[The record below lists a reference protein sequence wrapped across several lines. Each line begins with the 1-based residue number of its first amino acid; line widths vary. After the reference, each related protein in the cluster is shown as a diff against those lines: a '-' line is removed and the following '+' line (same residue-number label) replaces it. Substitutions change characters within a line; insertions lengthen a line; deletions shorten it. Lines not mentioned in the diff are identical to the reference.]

1 MTKNISIIGTGLMG
15 YPMAQNISKFF
26 RLKVYNRTKNKTIGL
41 ENFNIK
47 ICESIDQV
55 CKDCDFLITMLPS
68 DNEVLDITPKLIQ
81 YMKKNSVVIDMS
93 STKVNTAKKIYTE
106 LKNKNINFLDAPVS
120 GGPEGAKKATLAIMV
135 GGDQNIFEKSTE
147 LLKTMGEPTWVGLNG
162 SGQVAK
168 LCNQI
173 IVGINI
179 GAVAEA
185 IILCE
190 KNGVDPKKLIKA
202 LKGGFADSLVLRNHG
217 IRMIEKD
224 FIPRGKNSTHLKDMI
239 NILEQANKNDLDLPI
254 SKIIKLMFENLCKSG
269 FSNDDHSSLYNEI
282 LKNSGAHSQN

>member
-55 CKDCDFLITMLPS
+55 CKDCDFLITMLLS

-106 LKNKNINFLDAPVS
+106 LKNKH
-120 GGPEGAKKATLAIMV
+120 
-135 GGDQNIFEKSTE
+135 
-147 LLKTMGEPTWVGLNG
+147 
-162 SGQVAK
+162 
-168 LCNQI
+168 
-173 IVGINI
+173 
-179 GAVAEA
+179 
-185 IILCE
+185 
-190 KNGVDPKKLIKA
+190 IK
-202 LKGGFADSLVLRNHG
+202 D
-217 IRMIEKD
+217 
-224 FIPRGKNSTHLKDMI
+224 
-239 NILEQANKNDLDLPI
+239 
-254 SKIIKLMFENLCKSG
+254 
-269 FSNDDHSSLYNEI
+269 
-282 LKNSGAHSQN
+282 